1 VTGRAA
7 STNLTR
13 QTTQNGLIMLSSSL
27 GTTPRTAD
35 DADAGPSGTVTPL
48 DEVTR
53 AIKDIADGRPVIVV
67 DDADRENEG
76 DIVFAASKATPELL
90 AFTIRYGRGL
100 ICVPMLGADL
110 DRLNVPQMTSQ
121 NQEHHGTA
129 FTISVDARQ
138 GITTGISAAD
148 RAATVQLLASST
160 SGPGDLVRPG
170 HVFPLRYTEGG
181 VLRRRGHTEAAV
193 DLAVLAGLPP
203 AGVVCEV
210 IGDDGTMLRLPALR
224 EFADEHGLALI
235 SIEQLIEY
243 RRRNERLVTR
253 VAETV
258 IPNAYGEWR
267 AYGYRSDID
276 GAEHL
281 ALVLGDLE
289 DSGSRGDDSLQ
300 PPPRTGEGGED
311 VLVRVHSECL
321 TGDVFGSERC
331 DCGAQL
337 DAAMAKIAERGRGV
351 VLYLRGHEGR
361 GIGLLSK
368 LQAYELQDAGVDTV
382 DANLRLGLPVDAREY
397 SVAAQLLGDLGV
409 RSVRLLTNNPEKV
422 DALSAHGFDV
432 TRIPLPPLTT
442 PHNLRYL
449 TTKRDRLGHQLG
461 NLETPESLETGAPPA
476 AEVS

>member
-1 VTGRAA
+1 
-7 STNLTR
+7 
-13 QTTQNGLIMLSSSL
+13 MLSSSPGEPPEQGGL
-27 GTTPRTAD
+27 PSPVPPAPRSHSDT
-35 DADAGPSGTVTPL
+35 DAELSGTVTPL
-48 DEVTR
+48 DEVER
-53 AIKDIADGRPVIVV
+53 AVKDIADGRPVIVV

-76 DIVFAASKATPELL
+76 DIIFAASKATPELL

-110 DRLNVPQMTSQ
+110 DRLNVPPMTSQ
-121 NQEHHGTA
+121 NEERHGTA
-129 FTISVDARQ
+129 FTISVDARHDV
-138 GITTGISAAD
+138 TTGISAAD
-148 RAATVQLLASST
+148 RAKTIQLLASST
-160 SGPGDLVRPG
+160 STPDDLVRPG
-170 HVFPLRYTEGG
+170 HVFPLRYTPGG

-210 IGDDGTMLRLPALR
+210 IGEDGTMLRLPALR
-224 EFADEHGLALI
+224 GFADEHGLALI

-243 RRRNERLVTR
+243 RRRTQRQVTR

-281 ALVLGDLE
+281 ALVFGDIE
-289 DSGSRGDDSLQ
+289 AD
-300 PPPRTGEGGED
+300 EEED

-321 TGDVFGSERC
+321 TGDIFGSQRC

-337 DAAMAKIAERGRGV
+337 DAAMAKIAGHGRGI

-382 DANLRLGLPVDAREY
+382 DANLKLGLPVDAREY
-397 SVAAQLLGDLGV
+397 SVAAQLLDDLGV
-409 RSVRLLTNNPEKV
+409 GSIRLLTNNPAKV
-422 DALSAHGFDV
+422 EALATHGLGV

-449 TTKRDRLGHQLG
+449 TTKRDRMGHQLETLDAPDP
-461 NLETPESLETGAPPA
+461 LEDPEIPGSLEALGDSVQPKS
-476 AEVS
+476 EVS

>member
-1 VTGRAA
+1 
-7 STNLTR
+7 
-13 QTTQNGLIMLSSSL
+13 MLSSSVS
-27 GTTPRTAD
+27 GAVTT
-35 DADAGPSGTVTPL
+35 L
-48 DEVTR
+48 DEVER
-53 AIKDIADGRPVIVV
+53 AVKDIADGRPVVVV

-76 DIVFAASKATPELL
+76 DIIFAASKATPELL

-110 DRLNVPQMTSQ
+110 DRLNISPMTSQ
-121 NQEHHGTA
+121 NEERHGTA
-129 FTISVDARQ
+129 FTVSVDARHDV
-138 GITTGISAAD
+138 TTGISAAD
-148 RAATVQLLASST
+148 RATTIQLLASPT
-160 SGPGDLVRPG
+160 SAPGDLVRPG

-224 EFADEHGLALI
+224 EFADSHGLALI

-243 RRRNERLVTR
+243 RRRTQRLVTR

-258 IPNAYGEWR
+258 IPTSHGEWR

-276 GAEHL
+276 ETEHL
-281 ALVLGDLE
+281 ALVFGDVQSDE
-289 DSGSRGDDSLQ
+289 
-300 PPPRTGEGGED
+300 GED

-321 TGDVFGSERC
+321 TGDVFGSQRC

-337 DAAMAKIAERGRGV
+337 DAAMAKIAGHGRGI

-368 LQAYELQDAGVDTV
+368 LQAYQLQDAGVDTV

-409 RSVRLLTNNPEKV
+409 RSVRLLTNNPAKV
-422 DALSAHGFDV
+422 EAIAAHGFGV
-432 TRIPLPPLTT
+432 IRVPLPPLAT

-449 TTKRDRLGHQLG
+449 TTKRDRMGHQLET
-461 NLETPESLETGAPPA
+461 LETEEPSTTEAGSGRKHG
-476 AEVS
+476 

>member
-1 VTGRAA
+1 MVRGQPHPGNAQA
-7 STNLTR
+7 HHAGR
-13 QTTQNGLIMLSSSL
+13 QTAGRRGQPGSRCDREVRGEANHRRYQVTDLTPTQIL
-27 GTTPRTAD
+27 D
-35 DADAGPSGTVTPL
+35 DELNMQNLDAELAAIPM

-100 ICVPMLGADL
+100 ICVPMLGPDL

-129 FTISVDARQ
+129 FTISVDARHD
-138 GITTGISAAD
+138 ITTGISAAD
-148 RAATVQLLASST
+148 RAKTIQLLASPT
-160 SGPGDLVRPG
+160 SSPGDLVRPG
-170 HVFPLRYTEGG
+170 HVFPLRYAEGG

-210 IGDDGTMLRLPALR
+210 IGDDGAMLRLPALR

-235 SIEQLIEY
+235 SVEQLIEY
-243 RRRNERLVTR
+243 RRRTERLVTR

-281 ALVLGDLE
+281 ALVLGDLDE
-289 DSGSRGDDSLQ
+289 D
-300 PPPRTGEGGED
+300 EGED

-337 DAAMAKIAERGRGV
+337 DAAMARIAERGRGV
-351 VLYLRGHEGR
+351 VLYLRGHHGR
-361 GIGLLSK
+361 GI
-368 LQAYELQDAGVDTV
+368 
-382 DANLRLGLPVDAREY
+382 
-397 SVAAQLLGDLGV
+397 
-409 RSVRLLTNNPEKV
+409 RLLTNNPVRV
-422 DALSAHGFDV
+422 DALAAHGFGV

-449 TTKRDRLGHQLG
+449 TTKRDRLGHQLET
-461 NLETPESLETGAPPA
+461 LETQEPSA